1 MATKSDF
8 IVQAGLKVNANA
20 TFMNTIKVGSSFM
33 NATTISIAGGTSV
46 NATHVT
52 AIASNALQLN
62 GVDGPNYQGKANTY
76 YIGTTALTLNRASA
90 AQTLTGVNIDG
101 NAATATNGLTTGNF
115 GNYAVPITGGT
126 MSGKLIAYALGV
138 GGMSNNAV
146 EAWPIATASTTY
158 QGGIMVQS
166 AGAGAAFMTFH
177 KPGIYASYFGLDV
190 DNQFAVGGWSAGN
203 GLAYFKC
210 RGLGVGV
217 NQAAINEGVIAATG
231 NIVAYYSDKRL
242 KENIEVIPDA
252 LNKVSKISGV
262 TFNSNDLAAT
272 FGYKDKSRQV
282 GVIAQ
287 EIKEVL
293 PEVVVRAPFDTELRG
308 EEVVSKSGEEYMTVQ
323 YEKIVPLL
331 IEAIKELKARVEEL
345 ENK

>member
-20 TFMNTIKVGSSFM
+20 TFMSTIKVGSSFM

-46 NATHVT
+46 NATHVN

-115 GNYAVPITGGT
+115 ATYAVAKTGDT
-126 MSGKLIAYALGV
+126 MTGKLIANALGTP
-138 GGMSNNAV
+138 GMSNNAV

-158 QGGIMVQS
+158 TGGIEIRS
-166 AGAGAAFMTFH
+166 GGAGAAFMTFH
-177 KPGIYASYFGLDV
+177 KPGIFAAYFGLDV

-203 GLAYFKC
+203 HLAYFKC
-210 RGLGVGV
+210 RGLGVGL
-217 NQAAINEGVIAATG
+217 NQAAIGDGVIAATG

-282 GVIAQ
+282 GVLAQ

-293 PEVVVRAPFDTELRG
+293 PEIVVRAPFDSELRG

>member
-46 NATHVT
+46 NATHVN

-62 GVDGPNYQGKANTY
+62 GVDGPNYQGKTNTY
-76 YIGTTALTLNRASA
+76 FIGTTALTLNRASA

-115 GNYAVPITGGT
+115 STYAVAKTGDT
-126 MSGKLIAYALGV
+126 MTGKLNAC
-138 GGMSNNAV
+138 GGMNSDPV
-146 EAWPIATASTTY
+146 GVQSIATSSTTY
-158 QGGIMVQS
+158 TGGVEIRS

-177 KPGIYASYFGLDV
+177 KPAIYAAYFGLDS

-217 NQAAINEGVIAATG
+217 NQAAIGDGAIAATG
-231 NIVAYYSDKRL
+231 NITAYYSDRRL

-252 LNKVSKISGV
+252 LDKVNKISGV
-262 TFNSNDLAAT
+262 TFNSNDLAAS
-272 FGYKDKSRQV
+272 FGYTNKSRQV

-287 EIKEVL
+287 EIKEIL
-293 PEVVVRAPFDTELRG
+293 PEVVVRAPFDSELRG

>member
-8 IVQAGLKVNANA
+8 IVRAGLKVNANA
-20 TFMNTIKVGSSFM
+20 TFTDTIKIGASFI
-33 NATTISIAGGTSV
+33 NATAISIAGGTSI
-46 NATHVT
+46 NATHID
-52 AIASNALQLN
+52 AIATNATNLN
-62 GVDGPNYQGKANTY
+62 GVSGSSYQGKANTY

-90 AQTLTGVNIDG
+90 AQTLTGVSIDG
-101 NAATATNGLTTGNF
+101 NAATATNGLTTTNF
-115 GNYAVPITGGT
+115 GSYAVARTGGNMT
-126 MSGKLIAYALGV
+126 GQLGAYGSMATDPV
-138 GGMSNNAV
+138 QQWS
-146 EAWPIATASTTY
+146 IATSSTTY
-158 QGGIMVQS
+158 TGGIMVQS

-177 KPGIYASYFGLDV
+177 KPGIYASYFGLDS

-217 NQAAINEGVIAATG
+217 NQAAIADGAIAATG
-231 NIVAYYSDKRL
+231 NIIAYYSDERL
-242 KENIEVIPDA
+242 KENIAPIENA
-252 LNKVSKISGV
+252 LDKIGKISGV

-272 FGYKDKSRQV
+272 FGYDDKSRQV

-293 PEVVVRAPFDTELRG
+293 PEIVVRAPFDSVLKDG
-308 EEVVSKSGEEYMTVQ
+308 EVISKSGEDYMTVQ

-331 IEAIKELKARVEEL
+331 IEAIKELKSRVEEL
-345 ENK
+345 ESK

>member
-33 NATTISIAGGTSV
+33 NATTISIAGGTAV
-46 NATHVT
+46 NATHIT

-62 GVDGPNYQGKANTY
+62 GVDGSNYQGKANTY

-115 GNYAVPITGGT
+115 ATYAVARAGGT
-126 MSGKLIAYALGV
+126 MYGQLVAT
-138 GGMSNNAV
+138 GGMSTNAV

-158 QGGIMVQS
+158 LGGIMVQS
-166 AGAGAAFMTFH
+166 AGAGAAFMAFH
-177 KPGIYASYFGLDV
+177 KPGIMASYFGLDL
-190 DNQFAVGGWSAGN
+190 DNQFAVGGWSYGN
-203 GLAYFKC
+203 GLGYFKC

-217 NQAAINEGVIAATG
+217 NQAAVGEGVIAATG
-231 NIVAYYSDKRL
+231 NIIAYYSDKRL

-252 LNKVSKISGV
+252 LDKVSKISGV
-262 TFNSNDLAAT
+262 TFNNNDLAAS
-272 FGYKDKSRQV
+272 FGYKDKFKQV